1 MIDTYEEYNE
11 NLIPLPRM
19 SDYLGGE
26 FMIPMN
32 LTAEEVSEGTGIPL
46 YEIRALLADAQ
57 ELTPEISERLG
68 EYFGVSAMLFYNIQ
82 QNLKR
87 RAGVR
92 ELEYA

>member
-19 SDYLGGE
+19 SDYLVGE

-68 EYFGVSAMLFYNIQ
+68 KYFGVSAMLFYNIQ
-82 QNLKR
+82 QNLKK

>member
-19 SDYLGGE
+19 SDYLVGE

-46 YEIRALLADAQ
+46 YEIRALLADEQ
-57 ELTPEISERLG
+57 EVTPEISERLG

-82 QNLKR
+82 QNLKK

>member
-19 SDYLGGE
+19 SDYLVGE

-46 YEIRALLADAQ
+46 YEIRALLADEQ
-57 ELTPEISERLG
+57 EVTPEISERLG
-68 EYFGVSAMLFYNIQ
+68 KYFGVSAMLFYNIQ
-82 QNLKR
+82 QNLKK